1 MTVKP
6 NEPRP
11 PLPYANPY
19 LMGVALGLVLL
30 ASFLILGA
38 GLGASGG
45 LSRCAAWAQRLVMPG
60 HVARSEYFGA
70 WGTSLLHYY
79 LVFMLGGVF
88 LGGLISA
95 VQARRSRVIM
105 ERGKRCSVGR
115 RTFYALLGG
124 ILVGFSSR
132 LARGCT
138 SGQALTGTAML
149 LTGSVVFLV
158 CIFVGGYAAAWFVR
172 SQWND

>member
-1 MTVKP
+1 VKP

-45 LSRCAAWAQRLVMPG
+45 LARCAAWAQRPVMPE
-60 HVARSEYFGA
+60 HVAGSEYFGA
-70 WGTSLLHYY
+70 WGTSPLHYC

-95 VQARRSRVIM
+95 VQARRARVIM
-105 ERGKRCSVGR
+105 ERGKRRSRGR
-115 RTFYALLGG
+115 RTLYAVPGG
-124 ILVGFSSR
+124 VLAGFSSR
-132 LARGCT
+132 LAQGLHLGAGPDGHGHAADRQRRVSGVHLRGW
-138 SGQALTGTAML
+138 LRRR
-149 LTGSVVFLV
+149 VVCGEPV
-158 CIFVGGYAAAWFVR
+158 E
-172 SQWND
+172 